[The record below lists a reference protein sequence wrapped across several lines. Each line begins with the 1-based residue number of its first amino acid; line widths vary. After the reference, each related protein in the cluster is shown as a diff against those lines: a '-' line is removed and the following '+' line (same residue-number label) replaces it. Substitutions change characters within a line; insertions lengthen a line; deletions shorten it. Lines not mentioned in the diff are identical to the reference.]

1 VKALKAAQVGIFL
14 MSAFYM
20 IVNSSV
26 NAQSTET
33 QAWPEADFHLQFPSN
48 LRILALTGLEQG
60 VNYPFEEWYVGA
72 GLGYQFK
79 PILKSHIENIDPDKE
94 HHLVVAGGYEYHD
107 TDQSGKVKRENRGL
121 IEVVP
126 GFRPLSWLLLR
137 DRNRVEFRWING
149 VYSTRYRNEL
159 TIEADVVL
167 DGYHFIP
174 FAAAEAFYNGSGH
187 SWDEEW
193 YTGGVEWPFKRLV
206 MVETYYRWEDC
217 PTCKPSRWNVAGAT
231 LNFYFRTPK

>member
-1 VKALKAAQVGIFL
+1 MKADQVGVFL
-14 MSAFYM
+14 MSACYM
-20 IVNSSV
+20 IVNSL

-33 QAWPEADFHLQFPSN
+33 QVWPEADFHLQFPAN
-48 LRILALTGLEQG
+48 FRILALTGLEQG
-60 VNYPFEEWYVGA
+60 VNYPFEEWYAGA

-94 HHLVVAGGYEYHD
+94 HHLVVAGGYEYHQ
-107 TDQSGKVKRENRGL
+107 TLQSGKVKREHRGL
-121 IEVVP
+121 IEIVP

-149 VYSTRYRNEL
+149 VYSTRYRNEM

-167 DGYHFIP
+167 NKYHFTP
-174 FAAAEAFYNGSGH
+174 FGAAEAFYDGSSH
-187 SWDEEW
+187 SWAEEW

-206 MVETYYRWEDC
+206 MVETYYRREDC
-217 PTCKPSRWNVAGAT
+217 PTCNPSRWNVGGAT
-231 LNFYFRTPK
+231 LHFYFRTPK